1 MTILAAFAAG
11 VAAHPDRTAIIEADG
26 RSVTFAALA
35 ERAAF
40 LGKRWAARGIGPGDR
55 VLIAVAVNADL
66 YASLAAL
73 WQLGAVA
80 VLPEPAMGLKGVRTA
95 LAAADV
101 KAWIGAGALRALP
114 LMVPRLLCLPRLPLG
129 TGAAPPQPLP
139 SHQLP
144 LPPEWPADHPAL
156 MSFTSGSTGRAKA
169 ILRSHG
175 FLAAQNRSVAPL
187 LASDRAEVDLVAFPV
202 FVLANLGS
210 GVTSVLPN
218 WPLRRP
224 DRADPAQIRAHIARH
239 RVTRLLLP
247 PVLAE
252 ALGDAPLPP
261 SVTTIFTG
269 GGPVFPDV
277 VDRLLA
283 RNPAL
288 KVMAVYGSTEA
299 EPIAE
304 LDAGALAPADR
315 ARIAAG
321 EGLLA
326 GPPVA
331 AVRVRIEADEIQ
343 VAGDHVVET
352 YVDPADNAA
361 TKVRDAQGTVWHRT
375 GDGGRFDDQ
384 GRLWL
389 LGRVQGRVGGLWPFA
404 IETAARGWPGVRR
417 AALAARGG
425 KPCLAIEGDAAHLPQ
440 WRSAAAALGVAEVA
454 ALKAI
459 PLDRRHRSKIDYARL
474 AAALRGTAQT

>member
-1 MTILAAFAAG
+1 MTILAAF
-11 VAAHPDRTAIIEADG
+11 D
-26 RSVTFAALA
+26 ALA
-35 ERAAF
+35 SSQVDRPAIVDRLGRKLSFADLYFRAGF
-40 LGKRWAARGIGPGDR
+40 LADEWAKRGIGPGDR
-55 VLIAVAVNADL
+55 VLIAMGVTPDL

-73 WQLGAVA
+73 WRLGAVA

-114 LMVPRLLCLPRLPLG
+114 LLVPRLLALPRLALG
-129 TGAAPPQPLP
+129 SGMLRGTEL
-139 SHQLP
+139 S
-144 LPPEWPADHPAL
+144 PEWPDDHPAL

-175 FLAAQNRSVAPL
+175 FLEAQNRAVAPL
-187 LASDRAEVDLVAFPV
+187 LASDRPDIDLVAFPV

-224 DRADPAQIRAHIARH
+224 DRAQAEVIRQHIARH
-239 RVTRLLLP
+239 GVTRLLLP

-252 ALGDAPLPP
+252 TLADAPLPAT
-261 SVTTIFTG
+261 VTTLFTG

-277 VDRLLA
+277 VERLIA
-283 RNPAL
+283 NNPGL
-288 KVMAVYGSTEA
+288 RVMAVYGSTEA

-304 LDAGALAPADR
+304 LEVSALAPEDR
-315 ARIAAG
+315 AWIDAG

-326 GPPVA
+326 GPPVSE
-331 AVRVRIEADEIQ
+331 VRVRIVDDEIL
-343 VAGDHVVET
+343 VAGEHVVET

-361 TKVRDAQGTVWHRT
+361 TKIRDAQGTIWHRT
-375 GDGGRFDDQ
+375 GDGGRFDEK

-389 LGRVQGRVGGLWPFA
+389 LGRVQGRIGDLWPFA
-404 IETAARGWPGVRR
+404 IETAARSWPGVQR
-417 AALAARGG
+417 AALCQLDGQS
-425 KPCLAIEGDAAHLPQ
+425 CLAIEGNAAHLAH
-440 WRSAAAALGVAEVA
+440 WRDAAAGLGVSRVVTVR
-454 ALKAI
+454 AI

-474 AAALRGTAQT
+474 ATVISAQGQA

>member
-1 MTILAAFAAG
+1 MTILAAFAAR
-11 VAAHPDRTAIIEADG
+11 VAAHPGRAAIIAADG
-26 RSVTFAALA
+26 RSTSYAALDA
-35 ERAAF
+35 RAAF
-40 LGKRWAARGIGPGDR
+40 LASRWAARGIAPGDR
-55 VLIAVAVNADL
+55 VLIAMGVSADL

-73 WQLGAVA
+73 WRLGAVA
-80 VLPEPAMGLKGVRTA
+80 VLPEPAMGLKGVKTA
-95 LAAADV
+95 LGAGSV

-114 LMVPRLLCLPRLPLG
+114 LAVPRLIALPRLSLG
-129 TGAAPPQPLP
+129 AGAAPPA
-139 SHQLP
+139 
-144 LPPEWPADHPAL
+144 PPPAHWPDDHPAL
-156 MSFTSGSTGRAKA
+156 MSFTSGSTGRPKA
-169 ILRSHG
+169 ILRTHG
-175 FLAAQNRSVAPL
+175 FLAAQNLSVGPL
-187 LASDRAEVDLVAFPV
+187 LASDRAETDLVAFPV

-224 DRADPAQIRAHIARH
+224 DRARPPAIRAHIARH
-239 RVTRLLLP
+239 SITRLLLP

-252 ALGDAPLPP
+252 ALGDAALPP

-277 VDRLLA
+277 VDRLTA
-283 RNPAL
+283 HNPAL
-288 KVMAVYGSTEA
+288 TVMAVYGSTEA

-304 LDAGALAPADR
+304 LDVSALAPADR

-331 AVRVRIEADEIQ
+331 AARVRIVADEIL
-343 VAGDHVVET
+343 VAGPHVVET

-361 TKVRDAQGTVWHRT
+361 TKVRDADGTVWHRT

-389 LGRVQGRVGGLWPFA
+389 LGRVQGRIGGLWPFA
-404 IETAARGWPGVRR
+404 IETAARGWPGVTR
-417 AALAARGG
+417 AALAALGDE
-425 KPCLAIEGDAAHLPQ
+425 PFLAIEGDAANLAQ
-440 WRSAAAALGVAEVA
+440 WQEAAARLGVTKVVT
-454 ALKAI
+454 LKAI

-474 AAALRGTAQT
+474 AALMRGAST

>member
-1 MTILAAFAAG
+1 MTILAAFDAA
-11 VAAHPDRTAIIEADG
+11 VAAHPDRPAIIDGKGRKVSFASLHDRAGFLTEA
-26 RSVTFAALA
+26 
-35 ERAAF
+35 
-40 LGKRWAARGIGPGDR
+40 WAKHGIGAGDR
-55 VLIAVAVNADL
+55 VLIAMGVTPDL
-66 YASLAAL
+66 YAALAAL
-73 WQLGAVA
+73 WRLGAVA

-95 LAAADV
+95 LAAAEV
-101 KAWIGAGALRALP
+101 KAWIGAGVLRVLP
-114 LMVPRLLCLPRLPLG
+114 LLVPRLLTVTRLSLAG
-129 TGAAPPQPLP
+129 GMLRATEP
-139 SHQLP
+139 SSD
-144 LPPEWPADHPAL
+144 WPDDHPAL

-175 FLAAQNRSVAPL
+175 FLAAQNRAVGPL
-187 LASDRAEVDLVAFPV
+187 LASDRAEIDLVAFPV

-224 DRADPAQIRAHIARH
+224 DRADPKAIRAHIAQH
-239 RVTRLLLP
+239 GVTRLLLP

-252 ALGDAPLPP
+252 ALADVPLPA
-261 SVTTIFTG
+261 SVTTVFTG

-277 VDRLLA
+277 VERLIA
-283 RNPAL
+283 HNPAL

-304 LDAGALAPADR
+304 LEVSALTPADR
-315 ARIAAG
+315 ARIDGG

-326 GPPVA
+326 GPPVS
-331 AVRVRIEADEIQ
+331 AVRVRIVDDEIL

-361 TKVRDAQGTVWHRT
+361 TKTRDESGTIWHRT
-375 GDGGRFDDQ
+375 GDGGRFDAA

-389 LGRVQGRVGGLWPFA
+389 LGRVQGRIGDLWPFA

-417 AALAARGG
+417 AALGEVGGETCLGIEGKAANLADWQTAAAR
-425 KPCLAIEGDAAHLPQ
+425 
-440 WRSAAAALGVAEVA
+440 LGVSRVMP
-454 ALKAI
+454 LKAI
-459 PLDRRHRSKIDYARL
+459 PLDRRHRSKVDYARL
-474 AAALRGTAQT
+474 AAMLRTGARK

>member
-1 MTILAAFAAG
+1 MTILAAFEAR
-11 VAAHPDRTAIIEADG
+11 VAAHPDRTAIIEGSG
-26 RSVTFAALA
+26 RSVTFAALSA
-35 ERAAF
+35 RAAF
-40 LGKRWAARGIGPGDR
+40 LGTRWAARGIGPGDR
-55 VLIAVAVNADL
+55 VLIAMGVGADL
-66 YASLAAL
+66 YAALAAL
-73 WQLGAVA
+73 WRLGAVA
-80 VLPEPAMGLKGVRTA
+80 VLPEPAMGLKGVTTA

-114 LMVPRLLCLPRLPLG
+114 LAVPRLLGLPRLAL
-129 TGAAPPQPLP
+129 TEGAVTTDTP
-139 SHQLP
+139 SP
-144 LPPEWPADHPAL
+144 DWPDDHPAL
-156 MSFTSGSTGRAKA
+156 MSFTSGSTGTAKA

-175 FLAAQNRSVAPL
+175 FLAAQNRAVGPL
-187 LASDRAEVDLVAFPV
+187 LASERGETDLVAFPV

-224 DRADPAQIRAHIARH
+224 DRARPADIRAHIARR

-261 SVTTIFTG
+261 SVSTVFTG

-277 VDRLLA
+277 VDRLMA
-283 RNPAL
+283 HNSTL
-288 KVMAVYGSTEA
+288 KIMAVYGSTEA

-304 LDAGALAPADR
+304 LDVSALTPTDR
-315 ARIAAG
+315 ARIDAG

-326 GPPVA
+326 GLPVD
-331 AVRVRIEADEIQ
+331 AVRVRIVEDEIL

-361 TKVRDAQGTVWHRT
+361 TKVRDPHGTVWHRT
-375 GDGGRFDDQ
+375 GDGGRLDDQ

-389 LGRVQGRVGGLWPFA
+389 LGRVQGRIGGLWPFA

-417 AALAARGG
+417 AALAAQGDA
-425 KPCLAIEGDAAHLPQ
+425 PCLAIEGDAAHLPS
-440 WRSAAAALGVAEVA
+440 WREAAARLGVARVVA
-454 ALKAI
+454 LSAI

-474 AAALRGTAQT
+474 ARQVAARA